1 MRGAEACAASVYG
14 QDAPRAPR
22 QHPRTPDCACAASA
36 AQALRDLGLRLP
48 ELAPYQAEPPQ
59 MVSGAVGKQGY
70 LRLEF
75 ERDPISG
82 RTILSDM
89 DRRVPLLAQ
98 KALYWDESQ
107 PDMACVTTISTSGCV
122 VQGDRLAL
130 AVRVG
135 PGARALVTTQ
145 SATKVHSMEHNYASQ
160 LQTLRVQEGGYLE
173 YLPDPLILH
182 RTARYLMDTHIVLPA
197 SATLLYGEVL
207 LPGRRYH
214 HPDELF
220 GFHLFSSN
228 ITAAREAGGDPL
240 FVERFVLEP
249 GRMDF
254 GKVGIMG
261 PFEVFG
267 NVLALTPAR
276 HLDALRDGIGADF
289 RPDLAWGA
297 TVLPHDAGLLFKVLG
312 LNTESVR
319 AKIRE
324 FHAVVRR
331 VVLGTELPEDFLWR

>member
-1 MRGAEACAASVYG
+1 MRGAEAHAAFPYG
-14 QDAPRAPR
+14 PYGSHGSLH
-22 QHPRTPDCACAASA
+22 HPWAPDCSCAASA
-36 AQALRDLGLRLP
+36 AQALRDLGIRLP
-48 ELAPYQAEPPQ
+48 ELAPYQTEPPQ
-59 MVSGAVGKQGY
+59 MASGAVGKQGY

-75 ERDPISG
+75 ERDPSSG

-135 PGARALVTTQ
+135 PGAKALVSTQ
-145 SATKVHSMEHNYASQ
+145 AATKVHSMEHNYASQ
-160 LQTLRVQEGGYLE
+160 LQTLCVREGGYLE

-182 RTARYLMDTHIVLPA
+182 RAARYLMDTHIVLPE

-207 LPGRRYH
+207 LPGRKYH

-228 ITAAREAGGDPL
+228 ITASREAGGRPI

-254 GKVGIMG
+254 GKAGVMG

-312 LNTESVR
+312 PNTESVR

-331 VVLGTELPEDFLWR
+331 VVLGAEPPEDFLWR